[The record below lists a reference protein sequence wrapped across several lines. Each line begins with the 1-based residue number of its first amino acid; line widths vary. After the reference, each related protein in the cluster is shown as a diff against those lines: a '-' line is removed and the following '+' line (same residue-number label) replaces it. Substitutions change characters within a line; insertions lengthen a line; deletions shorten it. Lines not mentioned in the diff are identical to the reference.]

1 MFRLC
6 RCHYRQY
13 GVARIRPGFREFFLA
28 AGEILFPPACLG
40 CGAGLDGRREVSY
53 CRACLGDISFLRQPC
68 CTVCGIP
75 FEAAAGDS
83 HLCGTCLV
91 HPWHFTRA
99 RAAVRYQPPVSEA
112 IKMFKY
118 GGRMH
123 GVKTLAA
130 LSQQWLQEQPL
141 PEPDLLLPVP
151 LHVRRLRRRGF
162 NQALVLCRQIFPAWK
177 GKIAASLLERHVW
190 TRPQTGLQG
199 AARRRNVRNSFLVRR
214 PEKVRDKR
222 ILLVDDV
229 FTTGAT
235 VNECAKTLAAN
246 RAAEVTVFTLAR
258 ALV

>member
-13 GVARIRPGFREFFLA
+13 GVARIRPGVREFLQA
-28 AGEILFPPACLG
+28 AGELLFPPACLA
-40 CGAGLDGRREVSY
+40 CGVGLDGRREVSY
-53 CRACLGDISFLRQPC
+53 CSGCLEAISFLQQPC
-68 CTVCGIP
+68 CTLCGIP

-91 HPWHFTRA
+91 HPWHFSRA

-130 LSQQWLQEQPL
+130 LSQLWLQKQPL

-151 LHVRRLRRRGF
+151 LHLRRLRRRGF
-162 NQALVLCRQIFPAWK
+162 NQALVLCRQIFPSWRRE
-177 GKIAASLLERHVW
+177 IAATLLERNVW
-190 TRPQTGLQG
+190 TRPQTGLRG
-199 AARRRNVRNSFLVRR
+199 AARQRNVRNSFRVRT
-214 PEKVRDKR
+214 PDKVRGKR

-235 VNECAKTLAAN
+235 VNECARVLVEN
-246 RAAEVTVFTLAR
+246 GAAEVAVFTLAR